1 MSVATN
7 HFFATVTDPLFDYL
21 DWSSCDFMQSKQ
33 SGGTLIIGS
42 VWKCG
47 KGCCPGRRLRS
58 NIMVILGWIG
68 PESERKKVLVAKPT
82 KFSR

>member
-47 KGCCPGRRLRS
+47 KGLSSVERGIGYSEGGLPSSESPRS
-58 NIMVILGWIG
+58 TI
-68 PESERKKVLVAKPT
+68 
-82 KFSR
+82 

>member
-1 MSVATN
+1 MREGSPHQRAPG
-7 HFFATVTDPLFDYL
+7 AQYDY
-21 DWSSCDFMQSKQ
+21 WFP
-33 SGGTLIIGS
+33 
-42 VWKCG
+42 V
-47 KGCCPGRRLRS
+47 CCPGRRLRS